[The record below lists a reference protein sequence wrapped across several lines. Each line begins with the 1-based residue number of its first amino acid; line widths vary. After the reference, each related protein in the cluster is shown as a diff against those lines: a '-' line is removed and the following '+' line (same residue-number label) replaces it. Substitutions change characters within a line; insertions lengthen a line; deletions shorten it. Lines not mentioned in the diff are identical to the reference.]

1 MKKETGGMGVDG
13 SCLQVTVK
21 WAYCM
26 VLKAENFFFM
36 FPRVHLLLCGS
47 WCPVMLVTRATGG
60 QGWELEQ
67 GQALG
72 IHGE

>member
-1 MKKETGGMGVDG
+1 MALVSRSLLNGH
-13 SCLQVTVK
+13 TVRSLRQK
-21 WAYCM
+21 T
-26 VLKAENFFFM
+26 FFFM

-47 WCPVMLVTRATGG
+47 WCPVMLVTRVTGG
-60 QGWELEQ
+60 QGWELEK